1 MTNSQATPDGGD
13 LPAGGRGRLAP
24 TFIDPAVPSPARI
37 YDYLLGGKDNYE
49 SDRAAAT
56 SVLEAVPHARAAARA
71 NRRFVE
77 RAVRYMAGQ
86 GVAQFID
93 LGTGFPARPA
103 VHDVARTLIPNACV
117 LYVDNDPVVNV
128 HNQAL
133 LAGREGVEAIH
144 GDIREPYA
152 IFASKELERL
162 IDFDRAVGLLLVAVL
177 HLIPPEDDPQSSV
190 RTFLKYL
197 VPGSYLAVSHLCSDG
212 TDADV
217 ITAIE
222 NVGKTTTAPAVFRT
236 ATQIRAFF
244 DGLDLVPPGLA
255 DIRAW
260 PGHTPAPAQRPAL
273 RVLAGVAR
281 RSEPTAAPV

>member
-1 MTNSQATPDGGD
+1 MTNSQAPPNGVDP
-13 LPAGGRGRLAP
+13 PASGRGRLAP
-24 TFIDPAVPSPARI
+24 TWVDPAVPSPARI
-37 YDYLLGGKDNYE
+37 YDCLLGGKDNYE

-56 SVLEAVPHARAAARA
+56 SVLKAVPDARAVARA

-93 LGTGFPARPA
+93 LGTGVPARPA
-103 VHDVARTLIPNACV
+103 VHEVARTLIPNACV
-117 LYVDNDPVVNV
+117 LYVDNDPVVTV

-133 LAGREGVEAIH
+133 LGGREGVEAIH

-162 IDFDRAVGLLLVAVL
+162 IDFDRPVGLLLVAVL
-177 HLIPPEDDPQSSV
+177 HLIPPEDDPQSSI

-212 TDADV
+212 TDPAA
-217 ITAIE
+217 IAAIE
-222 NVGKTTTAPAVFRT
+222 NVGKTATAPAVFRT

-244 DGLDLVPPGLA
+244 NGLDLIPPGLA
-255 DIRAW
+255 DITAW
-260 PGHTPAPAQRPAL
+260 PSRLPAPTQRPAL